1 MGNRIEKSLIVDLHN
16 NNIKSCMRVGRARE
30 NNLNSSQHTTW
41 TYRMVYFSTII
52 VLFVR
57 FSFLNK

>member
-16 NNIKSCMRVGRARE
+16 NNIKRWAWGMGKE

-41 TYRMVYFSTII
+41 TYGI
-52 VLFVR
+52 
-57 FSFLNK
+57 FLNNNRIVCEIFFS